1 MLCFGVTAGQPTP
14 SPATGKTCCGSPSN
28 SDTAAARLRITL
40 IGHVPSPCASAAS
53 TNAVSAIPA
62 STLAL
67 KNASR

>member
-1 MLCFGVTAGQPTP
+1 MLCFGAVAGQPTAR
-14 SPATGKTCCGSPSN
+14 PATGKRVAADCSN